1 MTRDERELAEVE
13 GYIKGR
19 GATRKGLCV
28 RLGFHESLLCKI
40 FKGVHV
46 PDLIFWVRVGEALRD
61 FEDALTPVRF
71 DGLARA

>member
-13 GYIKGR
+13 GYLKAKGM
-19 GATRKGLCV
+19 TRKRLCEK
-28 RLGFHESLLCKI
+28 LDFHESLLCKI
-40 FKGVHV
+40 FKGRHV
-46 PDLIFWVRVGEALRD
+46 PCLIFWVRVGEALRD